1 VAINGRSLE
10 KPMPLYA
17 IRRELGTISRDE
29 LDASASRAIMC
40 AYDFENMTWVRSF
53 WDPEAGNITCLY
65 EAASAEDI
73 REHARRARIPCDDVR
88 EVTEV
93 TPELYVHG

>member
-1 VAINGRSLE
+1 
-10 KPMPLYA
+10 MPLYA
-17 IRRELGTISRDE
+17 IRRELGKISRDE

-40 AYDFENMTWVRSF
+40 SYDFESMKWVRSF
-53 WDPEAGNITCLY
+53 WDPEAGNITCFY
-65 EAASAEDI
+65 EAASGEDLH
-73 REHARRARIPCDDVR
+73 EHARRARIPCDDVR

>member
-1 VAINGRSLE
+1 
-10 KPMPLYA
+10 MPLYS
-17 IRRELGTISRDE
+17 IRRELGKITRDE

-40 AYDFENMTWVRSF
+40 AYDFEGMRWVRSF

-65 EAASAEDI
+65 EAASAGDV
-73 REHARRARIPCDDVR
+73 REHARRARIPCNDVR

-93 TPELYVHG
+93 MPEVYVHG